1 VEGDTLGDGRS
12 LTKADYEALAR
23 FRYTLRRFMR
33 FTEEGARAAGL
44 TPQQHQ
50 ILLAIKGQPDR
61 DWATISQLAEAL
73 QLRQNAVGGLVDR
86 CEAAGLVVRIHGT
99 TDRRE
104 VRVSLTPKGEAVL
117 EGLSHRNREELNIL
131 REALRFTLGRNS
143 APNG

>member
-1 VEGDTLGDGRS
+1 
-12 LTKADYEALAR
+12 
-23 FRYTLRRFMR
+23 
-33 FTEEGARAAGL
+33 
-44 TPQQHQ
+44 
-50 ILLAIKGQPDR
+50 LLAIKGQPDR
-61 DWATISQLAEAL
+61 DWVTISQLAEAL

-143 APNG
+143 APSE